1 MAVPTEP
8 TELLHYIPQH
18 RVLICKKCKYAIQP
32 SAIPRHLK
40 EMHKI
45 YRSHRQRYIDY
56 TDQLDLAKPDHVV
69 LPEANEGPI
78 PFLPIIDGLAC
89 GASGCHHLCATGKRM
104 KMHCNAE
111 HPGVPVVDLKG
122 NPVRMQTFFRGNQL
136 RYFVVHQPQ
145 TNSHPEQHAAV
156 ENKEPT
162 PVTSPTCDLQELAAE
177 DVRLL
182 EHFQTSL
189 SRELAFDAIMTPC
202 WDTAESGVLA
212 RYSFL
217 KHGILS
223 CSALHLAFLNPS
235 KRQRYRLMAAHHQNI
250 ALPDFRSAVKQPTV
264 DNCVSLLAFTQLLIV
279 HCFGAS
285 QDEDGDDDDDLL
297 LAHGHNDPFPD
308 WLQVLRSTCHIFKP
322 IEGYIRTLPIAM
334 IMAEDDHQSKISA
347 KSYCDPRLDK
357 LFNLVNPDA
366 SKQASEPF
374 EVHHSPLLSALTLLS
389 SAFSR
394 AHEAQ
399 ARNNYSLCVALHVW
413 PVRVPDAYL
422 GLVKQRHPV
431 ALVLLA
437 HYCILLL
444 PLEGSWYMNGYSKR
458 LITRI
463 SEQLGKQWRPWLQWP
478 LEEVGL

>member
-18 RVLICKKCKYAIQP
+18 RVLICKECQYAIQP

-56 TDQLDLAKPDHVV
+56 TDQLDLAKPDHVI

-122 NPVRMQTFFRGNQL
+122 SPVQMQTFFRGNQL

-162 PVTSPTCDLQELAAE
+162 PVTSPSCDLQELAAE

-285 QDEDGDDDDDLL
+285 QDEDGDDDLL

-322 IEGYIRTLPIAM
+322 IEGYVRTLPIAM
-334 IMAEDDHQSKISA
+334 IMAEDDHQGKISA

-366 SKQASEPF
+366 SKQAGEPF
-374 EVHHSPLLSALTLLS
+374 EHYMYGQYEFRMLT
-389 SAFSR
+389 
-394 AHEAQ
+394 
-399 ARNNYSLCVALHVW
+399 
-413 PVRVPDAYL
+413 
-422 GLVKQRHPV
+422 
-431 ALVLLA
+431 
-437 HYCILLL
+437 
-444 PLEGSWYMNGYSKR
+444 
-458 LITRI
+458 
-463 SEQLGKQWRPWLQWP
+463 
-478 LEEVGL
+478 